1 MLQPF
6 SVPGTVRRP
15 IGWGNDAMD
24 KLRILGVT
32 VAAVALLTFGYDAFA
47 QDKKTTTTPPAAKTA
62 TKPPSPCKGLDETVC
77 KAKAECQWIVP
88 KKGKQKPYCKL
99 KPTPKKKDSKEP
111 PAPKDTPPK
120 K

>member
-1 MLQPF
+1 
-6 SVPGTVRRP
+6 
-15 IGWGNDAMD
+15 MD

-62 TKPPSPCKGLDETVC
+62 TKQPSPCKGLDETVC

-99 KPTPKKKDSKEP
+99 KPTPKKKDSKET

>member
-1 MLQPF
+1 
-6 SVPGTVRRP
+6 
-15 IGWGNDAMD
+15 MD
-24 KLRILGVT
+24 KLRIMSVT
-32 VAAVALLTFGYDAFA
+32 VAAAALLTFGYDAFA

-62 TKPPSPCKGLDETVC
+62 TKPPSPCKGLDEAAC

-99 KPTPKKKDSKEP
+99 KSTPKKKDSKET

>member
-1 MLQPF
+1 ME
-6 SVPGTVRRP
+6 
-15 IGWGNDAMD
+15 
-24 KLRILGVT
+24 
-32 VAAVALLTFGYDAFA
+32 
-47 QDKKTTTTPPAAKTA
+47 TTTVHKTLVKTLGISAAAALFAVFAFGASAQEKKMDPPKKAEVVKKEKAPPAAKTA
-62 TKPPSPCKGLDETVC
+62 TKPPSPCKGLDEAAC

-99 KPTPKKKDSKEP
+99 KPTPKKKDSKET

>member
-1 MLQPF
+1 M
-6 SVPGTVRRP
+6 
-15 IGWGNDAMD
+15 N

-32 VAAVALLTFGYDAFA
+32 AAVVTLLTLGYDAFA
-47 QDKKTTTTPPAAKTA
+47 QDKKTTTTPAAKTA
-62 TKPPSPCKGLDETVC
+62 TKPPSPCKGLDETAC

-99 KPTPKKKDSKEP
+99 KATPKKKDSKDT
-111 PAPKDTPPK
+111 PAPKDAPK